1 MSMPAAIELTRP
13 WNCILAGLGVLVAG
27 FIAGESIGIAWSQAD
42 MIRMALAFAAAA
54 LVTGGGNAINDYC
67 DRKIDK
73 INRPGRPIPSGR
85 IKDYEALTIS
95 QILFMLGIIATIFVS
110 MWCVLLAAANAIAL
124 TLYASKFKCCG
135 LAGNAVIGYLVG
147 STFLFGGLAIEEL
160 SAVGILA
167 AMAGLSTVGRELIK
181 DIEDMPGD
189 RKLKMDT
196 FPLRHGARKAAVLA
210 AAFIVAAIVLS
221 PVPYLQRIFP
231 WQYLIP
237 LAAAIAVFICAA
249 AMVLWNQKPK
259 SAGYASLGC
268 KIAMGLGLL
277 AFLVGTL
284 ELML

>member
-1 MSMPAAIELTRP
+1 MPATIELTRP
-13 WNCILAGLGVLVAG
+13 WNCILAGLGVLVGG

-54 LVTGGGNAINDYC
+54 LVTGGGNAVNDYC

-95 QILFMLGIIATIFVS
+95 QILFVLGIIATIFVNV
-110 MWCVLLAAANAIAL
+110 WCVLLAFANAIVL
-124 TLYASKFKCCG
+124 VLYAAEFKRRS
-135 LAGNAVIGYLVG
+135 LVGNVVIGYLVG
-147 STFLFGGLAIEEL
+147 STFLFGGLVIEQL

-189 RKLKMDT
+189 RKLKIDT
-196 FPLRHGARKAAVLA
+196 FPLRYGARKAAALA
-210 AAFIVAAIVLS
+210 IAFIIAAIVLS
-221 PVPYLQRIFP
+221 PVPYLQHIFP

-237 LAAAIAVFICAA
+237 LAASIAVFICAA
-249 AMVLWNQKPK
+249 AVVLWSQKPT
-259 SAGYASLGC
+259 SAGYASLVC
-268 KIAMGLGLL
+268 KIAMGFGLL
-277 AFLVGTL
+277 AFLAGTL
-284 ELML
+284 GLML

>member
-1 MSMPAAIELTRP
+1 VSMPAAIELTRP
-13 WNCILAGLGVLVAG
+13 WNCILAGLGVLVGG

-73 INRPGRPIPSGR
+73 VNRPGRPIPSGR
-85 IKDYEALTIS
+85 IKDHEALTIS
-95 QILFMLGIIATIFVS
+95 QILFMLGIIATIFINV
-110 MWCVLLAAANAIAL
+110 WCVLLAFANAIAL
-124 TLYASKFKCCG
+124 VLYAAEFKRCG

-147 STFLFGGLAIEEL
+147 STFLFGGLVIGEL

-167 AMAGLSTVGRELIK
+167 AIAGFSTVGRELIK

-196 FPLRHGARKAAVLA
+196 FPLRHGARKAAALVT
-210 AAFIVAAIVLS
+210 AFIIAAVVLS
-221 PVPYLQRIFP
+221 PVPYLQRIFH

-237 LAAAIAVFICAA
+237 LAASISAFICAA
-249 AMVLWNQKPK
+249 AVVLWDQKPT

-277 AFLVGTL
+277 AFLIGTL